1 MQTLLYVSS
10 MTLGDEVPVR
20 EAHEQFFPADALARA
35 DAVEQVAAFIGSG
48 FYALEMRFADDEG
61 DFQEKFREFVAMP
74 EVQAFF
80 DRLRPYVDELPSAD
94 SQTAELHLASPM
106 LFWDRRMSVD
116 AGQASR

>member
-20 EAHEQFFPADALARA
+20 EAHEQFFPTEALATT

-48 FYALEMRFADDEG
+48 FYALEMRFADEEG
-61 DFQEKFREFVAMP
+61 DFQQKFHRFVGMP

-80 DRLRPYVDELPSAD
+80 DRLRPYVDELPAAD
-94 SQTAELHLASPM
+94 SQTAELHLASPL
-106 LFWDRRMSVD
+106 LFWDRRMNAD
-116 AGQASR
+116 AAQASR